1 MRTKALIAAAVLLA
15 VLTAAV
21 MIPKGK
27 RPYRELNASDI
38 VSAAVYLG
46 PPDRTV
52 RIADLEELASYLN
65 DIVIYNEDNG
75 YTDYC
80 GQTVRFTL
88 TMADGFQVEL
98 TAFSPF
104 VIINGTGYR
113 AEYEPCERL
122 SRYANQLLNAK

>member
-65 DIVIYNEDNG
+65 DIVINHRNLPWSNH
-75 YTDYC
+75 
-80 GQTVRFTL
+80 F
-88 TMADGFQVEL
+88 
-98 TAFSPF
+98 
-104 VIINGTGYR
+104 
-113 AEYEPCERL
+113 
-122 SRYANQLLNAK
+122 

>member
-65 DIVIYNEDNG
+65 DIVIYHKDN
-75 YTDYC
+75 

-88 TMADGFQVEL
+88 TMADGSQVEL

>member
-38 VSAAVYLG
+38 VSAAVFLG

-65 DIVIYNEDNG
+65 DIVIYHKDNG

-88 TMADGFQVEL
+88 TMSDGSQVEL